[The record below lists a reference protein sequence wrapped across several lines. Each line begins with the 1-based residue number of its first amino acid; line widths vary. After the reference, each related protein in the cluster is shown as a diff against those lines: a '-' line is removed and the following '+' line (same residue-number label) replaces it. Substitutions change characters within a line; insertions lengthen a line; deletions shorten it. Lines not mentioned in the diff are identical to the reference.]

1 MSKASGR
8 SLRARLLLLVILAG
22 GAVWAGAS
30 GWMFVELRGQVNRV
44 LDTKLEEAANLV
56 QTLWQRS
63 PATGAPDAKGE
74 PEARRLACQVWDV
87 DGTLLNRSG
96 GAPASPLAEV
106 SEGFS
111 NVTVKGEQWRVY
123 ATTGGDEGRRV
134 LVGERRA
141 LRRELANG
149 IALAL
154 AVPFLLGLPALA
166 LGLGLGVG
174 RGLQPLQEVAHRV
187 ARIDPAREASWQA
200 PEGRVPRE
208 VSPLV
213 QAITGLMARLRGT
226 LERER
231 RFLGDAAHQLRTPLA
246 ALKTQAQVAL
256 DSPEPEQRERALGQV
271 VAGAE
276 RADRLVQ
283 QLLTLARFEEAGGFT
298 EGTVDL
304 SEVVERTRTNL
315 APDAE
320 TAGVHLEADLPAEAV
335 PVQGSTEALESM
347 LTNLVDNAVRH
358 GRAGGRVTIR
368 LRREPPLLEVVD
380 DGPGLAPADREA
392 ALARFHRLDG
402 STGQGSGLGLP
413 IAARVAELHGGSLAL
428 NDGPGGQGLRVS
440 VRLPGTGTG

>member
-1 MSKASGR
+1 
-8 SLRARLLLLVILAG
+8 
-22 GAVWAGAS
+22 
-30 GWMFVELRGQVNRV
+30 
-44 LDTKLEEAANLV
+44 
-56 QTLWQRS
+56 
-63 PATGAPDAKGE
+63 
-74 PEARRLACQVWDV
+74 
-87 DGTLLNRSG
+87 
-96 GAPASPLAEV
+96 
-106 SEGFS
+106 
-111 NVTVKGEQWRVY
+111 
-123 ATTGGDEGRRV
+123 
-134 LVGERRA
+134 
-141 LRRELANG
+141 
-149 IALAL
+149 
-154 AVPFLLGLPALA
+154 
-166 LGLGLGVG
+166 
-174 RGLQPLQEVAHRV
+174 
-187 ARIDPAREASWQA
+187 
-200 PEGRVPRE
+200 
-208 VSPLV
+208 
-213 QAITGLMARLRGT
+213 

-283 QLLTLARFEEAGGFT
+283 QLLTLARFEETGGFT

-320 TAGVHLEADLPAEAV
+320 TARVHLEADLPAEAV
-335 PVQGSTEALESM
+335 PVQGSTEALASM

-440 VRLPGTGTG
+440 VRLPGTG